1 MAYSAS
7 PSMDLLLH
15 NHQRIK
21 KQKEKGKEKEM
32 TRRRRWGSRSGGKA
46 PGSATG
52 VGGDDWRLERRRGDD
67 DSKLAADELRAAACV
82 TEPLRS

>member
-1 MAYSAS
+1 
-7 PSMDLLLH
+7 MDLLLH
-15 NHQRIK
+15 HHRIK

-52 VGGDDWRLERRRGDD
+52 VGGDDAGAWSGGAATMSARWRRM
-67 DSKLAADELRAAACV
+67 SFAPPLA
-82 TEPLRS
+82 

>member
-1 MAYSAS
+1 
-7 PSMDLLLH
+7 MDLLLH
-15 NHQRIK
+15 HHHRIK

-52 VGGDDWRLERRRGDD
+52 VGGDDAG
-67 DSKLAADELRAAACV
+67 A
-82 TEPLRS
+82 